1 MGSRWL
7 ETIFYHKYNEIS
19 NINYILF
26 KNSFGY
32 LQSNVEQEIAFQ
44 LNKIIQLQHACV
56 SIRQILSEMKFN
68 LRC

>member
-44 LNKIIQLQHACV
+44 KA
-56 SIRQILSEMKFN
+56 
-68 LRC
+68 